1 MKYLTVGSFVVWL
14 CAGFWSVSIQAAQ
27 TTQAESKEL
36 NEITIL
42 GWIEWVY
49 LQPSQLKAK
58 AKLDTGAKTS
68 SIHAKNI
75 EYFEKDGEDWVRF
88 QFSSNTRLKSHLY
101 EPGKSKKVITIEA
114 PLVRRVLIK
123 QHKRKSAERPVVFL
137 PFTLAGQSY
146 QAEFTLTDRS
156 KFIYPV
162 LLGRRFLKEVALV
175 DPANT
180 FLKTHSKLK
189 LNAENQQEQTETAK

>member
-75 EYFEKDGEDWVRF
+75 EYFG
-88 QFSSNTRLKSHLY
+88 
-101 EPGKSKKVITIEA
+101 
-114 PLVRRVLIK
+114 
-123 QHKRKSAERPVVFL
+123 
-137 PFTLAGQSY
+137 
-146 QAEFTLTDRS
+146 
-156 KFIYPV
+156 
-162 LLGRRFLKEVALV
+162 
-175 DPANT
+175 
-180 FLKTHSKLK
+180 
-189 LNAENQQEQTETAK
+189 